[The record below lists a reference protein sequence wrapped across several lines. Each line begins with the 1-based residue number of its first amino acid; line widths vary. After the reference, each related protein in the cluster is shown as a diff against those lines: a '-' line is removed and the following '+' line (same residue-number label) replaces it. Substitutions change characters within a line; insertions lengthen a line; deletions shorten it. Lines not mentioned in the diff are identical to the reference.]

1 MIFHFFLSSTHPS
14 TYLSFHSSDHQI
26 FIEHSLYTRYLYLAK
41 SRSDAYLWVSII
53 YAIAILCTYGER
65 FVLIIR
71 EYLFLSLPT
80 AALFFKLPP
89 SLAISNAEQGSALYT
104 KHISSFVFS
113 FLFLFSLSSFL
124 FSLNFFRITYN
135 FIATSSPFETKQSTN
150 T

>member
-89 SLAISNAEQGSALYT
+89 HWQLAMQSKVLHCTLNTFPAL
-104 KHISSFVFS
+104 
-113 FLFLFSLSSFL
+113 
-124 FSLNFFRITYN
+124 FF
-135 FIATSSPFETKQSTN
+135 PFYFYFP
-150 T
+150 